1 MGDPCL
7 FDVGFD
13 IGECVEDFAALQ
25 DVGNF
30 ALLPRLSQGFGAAQ
44 KHLCRFQLGYE
55 QLLHFAAFSKSRTF
69 CSIFAIVMIVGLN
82 SGEA

>member
-13 IGECVEDFAALQ
+13 IGECVEDFSALQ

-30 ALLPRLSQGFGAAQ
+30 ALLPCLSQGFGAAQ
-44 KHLCRFQLGYE
+44 KHLGRFRLGDE
-55 QLLHFAAFSKSRTF
+55 
-69 CSIFAIVMIVGLN
+69 
-82 SGEA
+82 

>member
-13 IGECVEDFAALQ
+13 IGECVEDFTALQ

-30 ALLPRLSQGFGAAQ
+30 ALLPRLSQRFGAA
-44 KHLCRFQLGYE
+44 
-55 QLLHFAAFSKSRTF
+55 
-69 CSIFAIVMIVGLN
+69 
-82 SGEA
+82 